1 MGANLDRQEPIGSQS
16 GEPIR
21 APGAGSAI
29 RPAVMELH
37 RASGRTGLGFALAT
51 TTMALWGV
59 LPLVLEAAL
68 RSVDA
73 LTLIWFRFVAAALL
87 LGAWL
92 AARGELPRLG
102 TLGAGG
108 RWLLALAT
116 GGLAGNYVGFLLGL
130 AGTTPANAQVLIQ
143 AGPLLLALGGIAVF
157 GERFTRLQWLGLA
170 AIVAGLAGFFAS
182 QIAAL
187 GRELGG
193 YLAGVAWI
201 AIAAVTWAVYG
212 LAQKQLLRV
221 LSSQGVMLCIYAG
234 CALLFW
240 PLAKPAVL
248 LGVSAAGAGLLAFCA
263 LNTLVAYGAFAA
275 ALQHWEASRVSA
287 VLALTPLATLAC
299 SAAAARW
306 LPDHAVPESLSPA
319 SWAGAAAVVAGSLL
333 ASLGGRRS

>member
-1 MGANLDRQEPIGSQS
+1 
-16 GEPIR
+16 
-21 APGAGSAI
+21 
-29 RPAVMELH
+29 MELH
-37 RASGRTGLGFALAT
+37 RASGRSGLGFALAA
-51 TTMALWGV
+51 TTMALWGG

-68 RSVDA
+68 RLLDPIT
-73 LTLIWFRFVAAALL
+73 LTWFRFLAATVL

-102 TLGAGG
+102 ALGAGG
-108 RWLLALAT
+108 GRLLAVAT
-116 GGLAGNYVGFLLGL
+116 VGLAANYIGYLLGL
-130 AGTTPANAQVLIQ
+130 ARTTPANAQVLIQ
-143 AGPLLLALGGIAVF
+143 AAPLLLALGGIAVF

-182 QIAAL
+182 QLSAI
-187 GRELGG
+187 GRELAS
-193 YLAGVAWI
+193 YLSGVSWI
-201 AIAAVTWAVYG
+201 AVAALTWAVYG

-240 PLAKPAVL
+240 PWAQPSALA
-248 LGVSAAGAGLLAFCA
+248 GVSAAGAAVLAFCA

-306 LPDHAVPESLSPA
+306 LPGQAAPESLSPA

-333 ASLGGRRS
+333 TSLGGRRP